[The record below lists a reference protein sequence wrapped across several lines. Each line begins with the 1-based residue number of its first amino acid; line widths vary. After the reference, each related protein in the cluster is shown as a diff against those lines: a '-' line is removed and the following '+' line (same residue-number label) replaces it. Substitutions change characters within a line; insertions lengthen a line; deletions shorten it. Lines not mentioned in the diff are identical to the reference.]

1 MAVYQITKLPNGVT
15 VATAALPHRNSV
27 CVGLWVGVG
36 GRHEPAEVSGISH
49 FIEHMLFKGTKGRS
63 AEQIS
68 QSVEGLGGYLN
79 AFTSEDHTCFYAR
92 VVADRCNDVLEV
104 LFDMFLRSRFDDE
117 DIAKE
122 RNVIREELAMYYDQ
136 PQQYVHEL
144 LNQVQWPDQPLGRPL
159 AGSDATLKRIR
170 RPQFMAYLD
179 RCYVSEATLVCAAG
193 AVDHDA
199 LVAEV
204 SKLSRRCRPGKKPDF
219 APASHPRTQPGIRL
233 DTRKTSQAQLAL
245 GIRTVSRH
253 DPRRYA
259 LRLLNALVGETM
271 SSRLFVELRENLGLA
286 YDIHSSLSF
295 FEDTGDLVI
304 SAGLD
309 ADNVEKALRLMLR
322 ELKRLANKPVGA
334 AELRRAKDYVIGQM
348 DLNLEG
354 TENHM
359 MTIGEQILGW
369 GQITPPDEVARR
381 LRAVRPSDVRRAMED
396 FLKPERLSLALVS
409 PLKNGSG
416 LEKHLGRVST

>member
-1 MAVYQITKLPNGVT
+1 MATYQITTLPNGVT
-15 VATAALPHRNSV
+15 VASAALPHMNSV

-36 GRHEPAEVSGISH
+36 GRHEPAELSGISH
-49 FIEHMLFKGTKGRS
+49 FIEHMLFKGTTSRT

-92 VVADRCNDVLEV
+92 VVASRCNAVLEV
-104 LFDMFLRSRFDDE
+104 LFDMFLRSKFAEE

-122 RNVIREELAMYYDQ
+122 RNVIREELAMYFDQ

-159 AGSDATLKRIR
+159 AGTDATLKRMR
-170 RPQFMAYLD
+170 RPHFKAYLD
-179 RCYVSEATLVCAAG
+179 RCYVSEATLVVAAG
-193 AVDHDA
+193 AVDHKA

-204 SKLSRRCRPGKKPDF
+204 QRLSRRCRTGPKPAF
-219 APASHPRTQPGIRL
+219 APAVHPQKKPGVRL
-233 DTRKTSQAQLAL
+233 DARKTSQAHLAL
-245 GIRTVSRH
+245 GIRTSSRH

-259 LRLLNALVGETM
+259 LRLLNAVVGETM
-271 SSRLFVELRENLGLA
+271 SSRLFIELRENRGLA

-309 ADNVEKALRLMLR
+309 ADNVEKALKLILR
-322 ELKRLANKPVGA
+322 ELRQLAEKPIGV
-334 AELRRAKDYVIGQM
+334 AELRRAKDYIIGQM
-348 DLNLEG
+348 ELNLES

-359 MTIGEQILGW
+359 MTLGEQILGW
-369 GQITPPDEVARR
+369 GQITAPEEVARR
-381 LRAVRPSDVRRAMED
+381 LRAVRPSDVRRATED

-409 PLKNGSG
+409 PRKDG
-416 LEKHLGRVST
+416 EKLLSLLGNV

>member
-1 MAVYQITKLPNGVT
+1 MAHYQITTLPNGVT
-15 VATAALPHRNSV
+15 IASAVLPHMNSV

-36 GRHEPAEVSGISH
+36 GRHEPAELSGISH
-49 FIEHMLFKGTKGRS
+49 FIEHMLFKGTTSRT

-92 VVADRCNDVLEV
+92 VVASRCNAVLEV
-104 LFDMFLRSRFDDE
+104 LFDMFLRSKFAEE

-159 AGSDATLKRIR
+159 AGSDATLKRMR
-170 RPQFMAYLD
+170 RPHFTAYLD
-179 RCYVSEATLVCAAG
+179 RCYVSEATLVVAAG
-193 AVDHDA
+193 AVDHKA

-204 SKLSRRCRPGKKPDF
+204 KRLSRRCRTGPKPAF
-219 APASHPRTQPGIRL
+219 APAVHPQEKPGVRL
-233 DTRKTSQAQLAL
+233 DARKTSQAHLAL
-245 GIRTVSRH
+245 GIRTASRH

-259 LRLLNALVGETM
+259 LRLLNAVVGETM
-271 SSRLFVELRENLGLA
+271 SSRLFVELRENRGLA

-295 FEDTGDLVI
+295 FEDTGDLVV

-309 ADNVEKALRLMLR
+309 ADNVEKALKLILR
-322 ELKRLANKPVGA
+322 ELRHLAVKPIGA
-334 AELRRAKDYVIGQM
+334 AELRRAKDYIIGQM
-348 DLNLEG
+348 ELNLES

-359 MTIGEQILGW
+359 MTLGEQILGW
-369 GQITPPDEVARR
+369 GQITAPEEVARR

-409 PLKNGSG
+409 PRKDGAA
-416 LEKHLGRVST
+416 LEKLLAKI

>member
-1 MAVYQITKLPNGVT
+1 MAVYQITTLPNGVT
-15 VATAALPHRNSV
+15 VATAAMPQMKSV

-49 FIEHMLFKGTKGRS
+49 FIEHMLFKGTASRS

-92 VVADRCNDVLEV
+92 VVADRCHDVLEV
-104 LFDMFLRSRFDDE
+104 LFDMFLRSRFADE

-170 RPQFMAYLD
+170 RPHFKAYLD

-193 AVDHDA
+193 AVDHDS

-204 SKLSRRCRPGKKPDF
+204 TRLSKYCRPGPKPAF
-219 APASHPRTQPGIRL
+219 APAVHPRIRPGIRL

-245 GIRTVSRH
+245 GIRTASRH

-259 LRLLNALVGETM
+259 LRLLNAVVGETM
-271 SSRLFVELRENLGLA
+271 SSRLFVELRENRGLA

-309 ADNVEKALRLMLR
+309 ADNLEKSLKLMLR
-322 ELKRLANKPVGA
+322 ELRRLAEKPVGA

-348 DLNLEG
+348 ELNLEG

-369 GQITPPDEVARR
+369 GRITPPEEVARR
-381 LRAVRPSDVRRAMED
+381 LRAVRPSEVRRVVGD
-396 FLKPERLSLALVS
+396 FLRPERMSLALVS
-409 PLKNGSG
+409 PRKDGARLEALLARCSG
-416 LEKHLGRVST
+416 

>member
-1 MAVYQITKLPNGVT
+1 MAVYQITTLPNGVT
-15 VATAALPHRNSV
+15 VATAAMPQMKSV
-27 CVGLWVGVG
+27 CVGLWLGVG

-49 FIEHMLFKGTKGRS
+49 FIEHMLFKGTASRS

-92 VVADRCNDVLEV
+92 VVADRCHDVLEV
-104 LFDMFLRSRFDDE
+104 LFDMFLRSRFADE

-170 RPQFMAYLD
+170 RPHFKAYLD

-204 SKLSRRCRPGKKPDF
+204 TRLSKHCRTGPKPAF
-219 APASHPRTQPGIRL
+219 VPAVHPRTQPGICL

-245 GIRTVSRH
+245 GIRTSSRH

-259 LRLLNALVGETM
+259 LRLLNAVVGETM
-271 SSRLFVELRENLGLA
+271 SSRLFVELRENRGLA

-309 ADNVEKALRLMLR
+309 ADNVEKALKLMLR
-322 ELKRLANKPVGA
+322 ELRRLSEKPIGA

-348 DLNLEG
+348 ELNLES

-369 GQITPPDEVARR
+369 GKITAPEEVARR
-381 LRAVRPSDVRRAMED
+381 LRAVRPSDIRRATED
-396 FLKPERLSLALVS
+396 FLKPERMSLALVS
-409 PLKNGSG
+409 PRKDGTA
-416 LEKHLGRVST
+416 LEKQLGKI